1 MRRLREEPRR
11 PRVHRE
17 EPVPVLD
24 RVLDERPEPVDAGV
38 ADEPVETAEALDR
51 LVHDAPRRVRR
62 AHVAVEGERIG
73 AELPELGHEPVQLGR
88 RSDVHR
94 RHAGGLPGRLRVP
107 GEPDARRAA
116 DPARRSRH
124 EHTHEGSS
132 LLTRRARAAPAAGPR
147 QPSASDPTRR
157 PRWRRS
163 LPAWPGTFGAR
174 APRVPGQSPPHA
186 RMALVHR
193 PGRRAA
199 CARRIRRPAP
209 VPASSV
215 EPGQNGGRERAR
227 GVEGDVVVGAG
238 DLLQRRRG

>member
-1 MRRLREEPRR
+1 MRRLGQEPRR
-11 PRVHRE
+11 PGVHRE

-24 RVLDERPEPVDAGV
+24 RVLDERPDPVDAGV
-38 ADEPVETAEALDR
+38 ADEPVETAEALDG
-51 LVHDAPRRVRR
+51 LVHDASRRVRR
-62 AHVAVEGERIG
+62 AHVAVDGEGIG
-73 AELPELGHEPVQLGR
+73 AQLPELGHEPVQLGR
-88 RSDVHR
+88 RSEVHR
-94 RHAGGLPGRLRVP
+94 RDAGGLPGRLRVP
-107 GEPDARRAA
+107 GEPDTGGAA
-116 DPARRSRH
+116 DPTRRSRH

-199 CARRIRRPAP
+199 CAAGSAVPAP

-215 EPGQNGGRERAR
+215 EPGQNGSRKRAR
-227 GVEGDVVVGAG
+227 GVERDVMVGAR
-238 DLLQRRRG
+238 DLLQRRGA